1 MVLGLV
7 HVYIGI
13 KKLAFQLCFQGAD
26 ITPRPNPDENNEEV
40 SKFHEHFSAVEA

>member
-13 KKLAFQLCFQGAD
+13 KKFAFQLCFQGAD
-26 ITPRPNPDENNEEV
+26 VTPRPNPSENNEEV
-40 SKFHEHFSAVEA
+40 SRIHEHLSEMEA